1 MRFGNDYKG
10 RYNPAMTEPRAA
22 HAAHS
27 HAGAHAH
34 EPRAQ
39 EAHAH
44 DDHGHPHQRVHAPSR
59 ALGWS
64 VLIVLG
70 FGVLE
75 IVVGLV
81 SGSLALASDG
91 VHMLTD
97 AAALGLAWGAQW
109 VSRRTPAPE
118 MSFGYGRIEPLA
130 ALVNGLFY
138 LAVLGFIVH
147 EAIGRVYAPHA
158 IDPTLAL
165 PVAVFGLLVNAA
177 VWRLLHGDRHELN
190 TRAALLHVIGD
201 FAGSLIAIVA
211 LAVVWFTGWTM
222 IDPILTLAISA
233 LLLVSTVRLL
243 RASGRVLMNAAPEG
257 VDPAGV
263 EASLCSPAGV
273 GSLHD
278 LHLWSLGDER
288 PALSA
293 HLAIDDIAHWPRIL
307 EELRQTMDEKH
318 GIRHLTLQPEVS
330 LDTALSR
337 LREAEAERDLQR
349 DMALRFEREL
359 ETQRRELGAAVQREL
374 GEPLAGLRSMAETLE
389 ARLARREPSLS
400 ELAMLVRRSADSMA
414 ASIRALLARVR
425 SHEMQGESLPDGLRA
440 LVADWRLRH
449 PGARI
454 ELLLEPAEDH
464 RFGLGEPAVETL
476 AWRIADGALGRAL
489 GERGADL
496 VVVSAIREDD
506 ELRLQVSD
514 DGEPW
519 SAGDDRGAAREAFD
533 EFARRAAA
541 CGGGCTIAR
550 GEAGGTEVR
559 VRLPWPELRKERKQG
574 ASPV

>member
-1 MRFGNDYKG
+1 V
-10 RYNPAMTEPRAA
+10 
-22 HAAHS
+22 
-27 HAGAHAH
+27 
-34 EPRAQ
+34 
-39 EAHAH
+39 H
-44 DDHGHPHQRVHAPSR
+44 DDHGHPHHRVHAPSR

-97 AAALGLAWGAQW
+97 AAALGLAWTAQW
-109 VSRRTPAPE
+109 VARRKPAPD

-147 EAIGRVYAPHA
+147 EAIDRMYTPHA
-158 IDPTLAL
+158 IDPTVAL

-190 TRAALLHVIGD
+190 TRGALLHVIGD

-211 LAVVWFTGWTM
+211 LTVVWFTGWTLV
-222 IDPILTLAISA
+222 DPLLTLAISV

-257 VDPAGV
+257 VDPAAV

-273 GSLHD
+273 GSIHD
-278 LHLWSLGDER
+278 LHLWSLGDGR

-307 EELRQTMDEKH
+307 EELRRTMDEKH

-330 LDTALSR
+330 LDAALAR
-337 LREAEAERDLQR
+337 LREVEAERDLQR

-359 ETQRRELGAAVQREL
+359 ESQRRELGAAVQREL

-389 ARLARREPSLS
+389 TRLARREPSLS

-559 VRLPWPELRKERKQG
+559 VRLPWPELREERKQG